1 MNIRVVGHEPIGDG
15 ACGTLNRIYTGRLVS
30 AAGCE
35 VEGPDLPVEER
46 SRVIAFAIWLHD
58 AQRATP
64 YPQARLNLMSRW
76 GNRK

>member
-15 ACGTLNRIYTGRLVS
+15 ACGTLN
-30 AAGCE
+30 E